1 MAHYRSPL
9 DFSNEGLKA
18 AEKGLKKLQ
27 NAGDLLDK
35 LKTSSSSTSDI
46 NALRKSCFDAMND
59 DMNTAIVIANL
70 FEAVRII
77 NSVYAGTET
86 ISEKD
91 LAELK
96 KTYKEFTEDI
106 LGLVNE
112 EAKGGTE
119 INDLMSLIVGI
130 RNEAKQKKDFSISD
144 KIRDELN
151 AIGFKIKD
159 EKDGTTWTKE

>member
-1 MAHYRSPL
+1 
-9 DFSNEGLKA
+9 
-18 AEKGLKKLQ
+18 
-27 NAGDLLDK
+27 
-35 LKTSSSSTSDI
+35 
-46 NALRKSCFDAMND
+46 MND

-96 KTYKEFTEDI
+96 KTFKEFTVDI
-106 LGLVNE
+106 LGLENE
-112 EAKGGTE
+112 EAKGGTD